1 MTAPTPFGAY
11 APSQRLR
18 LARSIAG
25 HLPKGGGARLMASLL
40 RTLSGARAA
49 RSFDVEVFGLRAR
62 LYPADNLADKRAILT
77 PHWWDAEER
86 AFLAQAIKSG
96 NGLFRFADVGAN
108 SGLYTLY
115 AKSVAA
121 AAGRPFAA
129 VCIEAD
135 AAMAERLAFN
145 LSASAIEAET
155 RIVRAAASARAGTLR
170 MAVDPARRGSS
181 RIDDAGDIA
190 VAASP
195 LADLLGGER
204 FDALKIDIEGGE
216 KDALGV
222 YFAATPEALRPG
234 IILAELAHDTDGAL
248 QRLIEGA
255 GYRLALRTR
264 LNGAFTRHLQ

>member
-1 MTAPTPFGAY
+1 MTAPAPFGAY
-11 APSQRLR
+11 APSPRLL
-18 LARSIAG
+18 LARKVAG
-25 HLPKGGGARLMASLL
+25 RLPKGRGARMLASLL

-49 RSFDVEVFGLRAR
+49 RAFDVEVFGMKAR

-86 AFLAQAIKSG
+86 AFLAEAITSG
-96 NGLFRFADVGAN
+96 FGLFSFADVGAN

-115 AKSVAA
+115 AKSAA
-121 AAGRPFAA
+121 ATAGRAFSA

-135 AAMAERLAFN
+135 AAMADRLAFN
-145 LSASAIEAET
+145 LSANAIDAET
-155 RIVRAAASARAGTLR
+155 RIVRAAAAARAGTLR
-170 MAVDPARRGSS
+170 LAVDPARRGSS

-190 VAASP
+190 VAAAP

-216 KDALGV
+216 IDALGA
-222 YFAATPEALRPG
+222 YFAATPQALRPG
-234 IILAELAHDTDGAL
+234 IILAELAHDADGAL

-264 LNGAFTRHLQ
+264 LNGAFARDRQ